1 MLFKTTGMGN
11 WVGIKAESRI
21 FSIVEPMGGPSLLW
35 KAAMLWTCWFSICT
49 GSHVKGASVLTAAG
63 VWVKYLVLLA
73 AALQSFS
80 ALNATA
86 VFWVLDEISGT
97 WRFTDT
103 LTTIFI
109 KLHVWTAESQLLEMS
124 VIFHSGEWILLL

>member
-1 MLFKTTGMGN
+1 MDGEL
-11 WVGIKAESRI
+11 GIKANSRI
-21 FSIVEPMGGPSLLW
+21 FSILEPMGGPFLLW
-35 KAAMLWTCWFSICT
+35 KAAMLWTCRFSICT
-49 GSHVKGASVLTAAG
+49 GSGAKGASVLTAAG

-73 AALQSFS
+73 AALQTLS
-80 ALNATA
+80 ALNAAA
-86 VFWVLDEISGT
+86 VFWVLDEVSGT

-109 KLHVWTAESQLLEMS
+109 KLHVLTTESQFLQVS